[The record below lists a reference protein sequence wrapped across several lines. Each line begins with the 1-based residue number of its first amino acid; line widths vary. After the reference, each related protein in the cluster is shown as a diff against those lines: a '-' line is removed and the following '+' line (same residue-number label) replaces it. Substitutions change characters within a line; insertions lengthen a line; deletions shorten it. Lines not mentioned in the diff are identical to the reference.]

1 MPEEFSVKLEW
12 SSTGYTLL
20 ENVHVFS
27 ERYQRS
33 IFGFLGEEYN
43 GADSAIDLNPLCFIP
58 HDILCRDTCFADG
71 TPCTNHQAS
80 MVYFDQMRRYGH
92 SRARSLVRYLATF
105 LFGGHKIKE
114 NNGWI

>member
-27 ERYQRS
+27 ERYQKS
-33 IFGFLGEEYN
+33 IFGFLGEEYD
-43 GADSAIDLNPLCFIP
+43 GATGGIDLNPFCFVP
-58 HDILCRDTCFADG
+58 HDILTRDTCWADG

-80 MVYFDQMRRYGH
+80 MVYFDQMRKYGY
-92 SRARSLVRYLATF
+92 SRTRSSLRYLATF
-105 LFGGHKIKE
+105 FLGGWRIKE
-114 NNGWI
+114 RNGWI